1 MKILTEVLWVTFMTL
16 MGAVFYGAYEMATM
30 KPAVA
35 AVVMPVNAVYIEP
48 KQIDPMRFYREPKI
62 EVSQREFDCLARN
75 IFYEAGIEDYD
86 GKIAVAQITW
96 NRVQN
101 GTWGRTICR
110 VVYAPRQF
118 SWTHMNKPE
127 PHGRLWQA
135 SREAARD
142 FLNGTRVVGLQK
154 SKYYHAT
161 YIRAPGW
168 TRNLE
173 EVAVIGQ
180 HQFYQR
186 PQ

>member
-1 MKILTEVLWVTFMTL
+1 MKILRETLWVAFMTI
-16 MGAVFYGAYEMATM
+16 MGAAMYGAYEYFTM
-30 KPAVA
+30 KPAEAVA
-35 AVVMPVNAVYIEP
+35 WPVVLLDPVEP
-48 KQIDPMRFYREPKI
+48 RAIDPMQFYREPKI
-62 EVSQREFDCLARN
+62 ELSQRDFDCLARN
-75 IFYEAGIEDYD
+75 IFYEAGIEDYA

-101 GTWGRTICR
+101 GGWGRTVCR
-110 VVYAPRQF
+110 VVHAPRQF
-118 SWTHMNKPE
+118 SWTHQNKPE
-127 PHGRLWQA
+127 PHGPLWRA

-142 FLNGTRVVGLQK
+142 FLNGVRVVGLQR

-173 EVAVIGQ
+173 EVVVIGQ
-180 HQFYQR
+180 HRFYHR